1 MQQIDGID
9 LKEVGRKAQDLVL
22 EDKKEELAQK
32 IKTLVLDVEKKTE
45 KVDMQKKELEK
56 AEAQAK
62 EATAKLEK
70 VLAGDWKAL
79 GGKDSK

>member
-22 EDKKEELAQK
+22 EKKKEELAEK

-45 KVDMQKKELEK
+45 KVDMQKRELEK

-79 GGKDSK
+79 GGKDSN